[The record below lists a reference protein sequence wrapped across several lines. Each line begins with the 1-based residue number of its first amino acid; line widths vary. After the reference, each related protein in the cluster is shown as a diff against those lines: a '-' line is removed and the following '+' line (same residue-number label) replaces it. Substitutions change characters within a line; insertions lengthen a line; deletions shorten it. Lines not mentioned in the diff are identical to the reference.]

1 MCCGRSAASTRAC
14 PARRTSSPA
23 TGSSPARSTPA
34 PAGPRIDPMRT
45 LIAGVGY
52 SNLSDLSVGPIV
64 AAQLREEQW
73 PVHVEVDDLSYGPI
87 AVVHRLAEAAPPY
100 GRLVLVGAADRG
112 QKGAGVRYY
121 RWDGVLPDVDEV
133 QARVAEAVTGVI
145 DLDNL
150 LVVAGHFGAL
160 PAEVFVVE
168 VQPVA
173 TEFGMEPSP
182 AVAAALPGVRELAR
196 AAGSAGPGGPGWT
209 VAGLPARAGVR

>member
-1 MCCGRSAASTRAC
+1 
-14 PARRTSSPA
+14 
-23 TGSSPARSTPA
+23 
-34 PAGPRIDPMRT
+34 MRT

-64 AAQLREEQW
+64 AAQLRQEAW
-73 PVHVEVDDLSYGPI
+73 PTHVEVDDLSYGPV
-87 AVVHRLAEAAPPY
+87 AVVHRLAETAPPY
-100 GRLVLVGAADRG
+100 TRLVLVGAADRG
-112 QKGAGVRYY
+112 RRGAEVRSF
-121 RWDGVLPDVDEV
+121 RWDGVLPDAEEI

-150 LVVAGHFGAL
+150 LVVTRHFGAL

-182 AVAAALPGVRELAR
+182 AVAAVLPEVCRLAR
-196 AAGSAGPGGPGWT
+196 AAAQAGPGGPAWD
-209 VAGLPARAGVR
+209 VAGLRVRAGVR